1 MKKAKLLVLAFLLP
15 LIGFSQNPIV
25 QTIYTADPAPMVHND
40 TVYLYTT
47 HDEDVLVNNFFTM
60 NDWRCYSSTDMVNWT
75 DHGMV
80 LSYTDFSWASGDAWA
95 GQCIYRNGKFYFYVP
110 VTQKSGGNAI
120 GVAISDSPTGSFS
133 DALGSPLLIGYGYI
147 DPTVFIND
155 DGHAYLFWGNPN
167 LYYVKLNEDMISY
180 DESIGIVQV
189 PLTVESFGPREDN
202 EERETSYEEGPWLY
216 KRNELYYLLYPAGG
230 IPEHIA
236 YSTSTGP
243 TGLWVYRDT
252 IMHVFSGGAFTNHP
266 GLIDY
271 KGKSYFFYHS
281 GALPGGGGFKRSVC
295 AEEFEF
301 NPDGTIPVI
310 TPSQAGIVES
320 ADNLNP
326 YLLTEAETIGWEEGV
341 ETFKDTVSGEIYVTD
356 IENGDYIK
364 VRGIDYGTTGAG
376 TFTARVSGETRA
388 SASEGSKIEI
398 RLDEVNG
405 TLIGSVPVSYTGG
418 LDVWKSETISV
429 DSITGI
435 HDMYFV
441 FTGEETN
448 RLFNIDNWQFIEKS
462 SAHELFALNASVE
475 KYKIDTITGYD
486 STTITVL
493 AIYSDGTSKDIT
505 TEASITVDQENIIS
519 IADGIIYGTNYGEAT
534 VTTNYNG
541 KEDEIKLI
549 VKDLESEL
557 AVRQLLT
564 DVDSVELLTGSSST
578 VELSAEFNDGHIEI
592 VTDKAT
598 YDNPNPNVATIANG
612 VIQAI
617 NEGEVT
623 ITASYKGELG
633 ETRSVSIYIK
643 VSNRSPY
650 AKNEAED
657 FYEQSGIDTES
668 CSDTD
673 GGLNVGF
680 IEDGD
685 WLKFTNLDFED
696 GATSF
701 NARVASATS
710 GGHIELHLDSLN
722 GELVST
728 CIVTGTGGWQSW
740 QTKSCDVSGAIG
752 LHDLYLV
759 FTGSGGY
766 LFNINWWQFSDELT
780 AIEGNFQEEVPI
792 NVIYSNSTKYLKGTL
807 PGDLIKIYNSL
818 GQMIQSF
825 LADSDLV
832 QLNAVKGFVIIEVR
846 RGQEHHVI
854 KSCLR

>member
-1 MKKAKLLVLAFLLP
+1 
-15 LIGFSQNPIV
+15 
-25 QTIYTADPAPMVHND
+25 
-40 TVYLYTT
+40 
-47 HDEDVLVNNFFTM
+47 
-60 NDWRCYSSTDMVNWT
+60 
-75 DHGMV
+75 
-80 LSYTDFSWASGDAWA
+80 
-95 GQCIYRNGKFYFYVP
+95 
-110 VTQKSGGNAI
+110 
-120 GVAISDSPTGSFS
+120 
-133 DALGSPLLIGYGYI
+133 
-147 DPTVFIND
+147 
-155 DGHAYLFWGNPN
+155 
-167 LYYVKLNEDMISY
+167 
-180 DESIGIVQV
+180 
-189 PLTVESFGPREDN
+189 
-202 EERETSYEEGPWLY
+202 
-216 KRNELYYLLYPAGG
+216 LYYLLYPAGG
-230 IPEHIA
+230 IPEHLA
-236 YSTSTGP
+236 YSTSTSPAGP
-243 TGLWVYRDT
+243 WVYQDT
-252 IMHVFSGGAFTNHP
+252 IMYVIADNGAFTNHP

-271 KGKSYFFYHS
+271 KGKSCLFYHNA
-281 GALPGGGGFKRSVC
+281 ALPGGGGFNRSVC
-295 AEEFEF
+295 VEEFEF
-301 NPDGTIPVI
+301 NEDGTIPVI
-310 TPSQAGIVES
+310 TPTQAGIVES
-320 ADNLNP
+320 VANLNP
-326 YLLTEAETIGWEEGV
+326 FMLTEAETIAWEEGV
-341 ETFKDTVSGEIYVTD
+341 EIDKDSLSGQVWVTG

-364 VRGIDYGTTGAG
+364 VRSVDFGATGTG
-376 TFTARVSGETRA
+376 TFIANVSSETRA
-388 SASEGSKIEI
+388 SASEGGKIEI
-398 RLDEVNG
+398 RIDEING
-405 TLIGSVPVSYTGG
+405 TLIGTVPVSYTGG
-418 LDVWKSETISV
+418 LDAWKSETISA

-462 SAHELFALNASVE
+462 GAHELFALNASVE

-493 AIYSDGTSKDIT
+493 AIYSDGTSEDIT

-519 IADGIIYGTNYGEAT
+519 IDDGIIYGTNYGEVT

-549 VKDLESEL
+549 VKNLESEL

-564 DVDSVELLTGSSST
+564 DVDSVELLTGGSST

-598 YDNPNPNVATIANG
+598 YDNPNPDVATIANG

-633 ETRSVSIYIK
+633 ETRSVSIYIN

-701 NARVASATS
+701 KARVASATS

-722 GELVST
+722 GELVGT

-752 LHDLYLV
+752 LHDLYPV

-766 LFNINWWQFSDELT
+766 LFNINWWQFK
-780 AIEGNFQEEVPI
+780 A
-792 NVIYSNSTKYLKGTL
+792 K
-807 PGDLIKIYNSL
+807 
-818 GQMIQSF
+818 
-825 LADSDLV
+825 
-832 QLNAVKGFVIIEVR
+832 
-846 RGQEHHVI
+846 
-854 KSCLR
+854 